1 MGRSRGLRS
10 FSSYSLRNV
19 KHLNHC
25 NVARIKVVDSENKKS
40 VKIRAD
46 PDLNQGPADL
56 QSAALTTELCTHA
69 TTVQLILDKVTN
81 RLQNN

>member
-25 NVARIKVVDSENKKS
+25 YVARIKVVDSEIKKS
-40 VKIRAD
+40 GKIRAD

-56 QSAALTTELCTHA
+56 QSAAPTTELCT
-69 TTVQLILDKVTN
+69 QL
-81 RLQNN
+81 Q

>member
-25 NVARIKVVDSENKKS
+25 NVARIKVVDSEIKKS

-46 PDLNQGPADL
+46 PDLNQRSGVFPVIRFGVL
-56 QSAALTTELCTHA
+56 LKKKRLWRLSSQKK
-69 TTVQLILDKVTN
+69 KVVG
-81 RLQNN
+81 